1 MDQHELYSDHT
12 LLKVLP
18 NYNFRHFLT
27 LSELQGT
34 ESFFRMYTLSLLIR
48 ALFKNIFLS
57 ILFLTIL
64 LQFYYIILSPP
75 T

>member
-34 ESFFRMYTLSLLIR
+34 ESFFRMYVYALI
-48 ALFKNIFLS
+48 
-57 ILFLTIL
+57 TH
-64 LQFYYIILSPP
+64 
-75 T
+75 